1 MLGFHRASPDDKG
14 RTNDAW
20 NQGAGGGLSLCVRVP
35 DNISCLLAYGCPRF
49 PASHQLVHAQRLVMQ
64 KRRIPVL
71 DSVFDRINMLLWPRL
86 KVIFDANLRSV
97 ELANHKK
104 LGSVTMNPH
113 YVTRRYAEFT
123 ASILTLHGGMESLGI
138 AGGGEDMLLNDLTK
152 LRVGVLQLLK
162 RLSDELPTDKQ
173 KLVFLINN
181 YDQVLGVFGERGII
195 GEESSR
201 FEELLAQNRGLF
213 VEEELLVSFSQFI
226 VFVQNTEARMT
237 SGGEPATTPDVDRD
251 LVGSL
256 VRDFASSWK
265 AGIETIYQNVLDY
278 FSNFR
283 NGMEILKQVLTQLLL
298 YYTRFQDII
307 RKVWGRQQ
315 PPFSKEIISTATILD
330 EIKKY
335 SRQL

>member
-1 MLGFHRASPDDKG
+1 
-14 RTNDAW
+14 
-20 NQGAGGGLSLCVRVP
+20 
-35 DNISCLLAYGCPRF
+35 
-49 PASHQLVHAQRLVMQ
+49 MQ

-71 DSVFDRINMLLWPRL
+71 DPVFDRINMLLWPRL

-97 ELANHKK
+97 EFVNHRR
-104 LGSVTMNPH
+104 LGLVSKNPH
-113 YVTRRYAEFT
+113 YITRRYAEFT
-123 ASILTLHGGMESLGI
+123 ASILNLHGGMESLGI

-152 LRVGVLQLLK
+152 LRLGLLQLLK
-162 RLSDELPTDKQ
+162 RLSESLTTSKER
-173 KLVFLINN
+173 LVFLINN
-181 YDQVLGVFGERGII
+181 YDQILGVFGERGIF

-201 FEELLAQNRGLF
+201 FEDLLAQNRGLF
-213 VEEELLVSFSQFI
+213 VEEELLVNFSELI
-226 VFVQNTEARMT
+226 SFVQNAESQF
-237 SGGEPATTPDVDRD
+237 SGTDPSAPLQVNRD
-251 LVGSL
+251 LVANL
-256 VRDFASSWK
+256 VHAFANSWK
-265 AGIETIYQNVLDY
+265 TGIEAIYQNVLEF

-315 PPFSKEIISTATILD
+315 PPFSKGLISTATILD